1 MRLQRGLLRNDEY
14 QMSQILDTV
23 IEHII
28 SARNKVFLKAEK
40 LAGFPGLQ
48 RIQEQKEEAMSFVKK
63 SIFSSWIS

>member
-1 MRLQRGLLRNDEY
+1 
-14 QMSQILDTV
+14 MSQILDTV